1 MMTSG
6 TEATSD
12 SASNYSLSKGSL
24 RDVSKESDHERLIY
38 LLIGRALCGEPKV
51 LLQRLAMFARAPC
64 HTCLSKLKS
73 SVSQE
78 ELQNPRRKRS
88 RRTLST
94 ISFHSDCCSSQHKA
108 LLGALDH
115 WVAAFP
121 RDFTQRDFLDRFN
134 EICQMVGHI
143 NSEDE
148 AESRRLSWRA
158 SNAVTSPQP
167 IRRNNFHNKSMSLM
181 RNRSHPARSYSPLKQ
196 LCGDLPCH
204 LAEHLTYLEL
214 NQMDKIHP
222 SEIVEMVMARER
234 GGTALS
240 NVNQYIQW
248 SNRLSHIV
256 ASEVVS
262 CHKVSDRVE
271 MLEFFMDAALT
282 CCRLGNFNSCVSLTA
297 GLSLPVIQRLTKTW
311 SKIEDTKLRVLQ
323 HICDPK
329 SNFRNY
335 RVILK
340 MFDSENQT
348 PVLVPMF
355 SVFLKDCY
363 FRLKPCV
370 DNSETDTDRQ
380 LQCWKDLARPIA
392 DFSTWRSKRI
402 QLTKREKLI
411 NYLSSCSA
419 FEESVLFDYSFAI
432 ERPNNSF
439 EKSQKRLIRNQSTER
454 TAG

>member
-1 MMTSG
+1 
-6 TEATSD
+6 
-12 SASNYSLSKGSL
+12 
-24 RDVSKESDHERLIY
+24 
-38 LLIGRALCGEPKV
+38 
-51 LLQRLAMFARAPC
+51 
-64 HTCLSKLKS
+64 
-73 SVSQE
+73 
-78 ELQNPRRKRS
+78 
-88 RRTLST
+88 
-94 ISFHSDCCSSQHKA
+94 
-108 LLGALDH
+108 
-115 WVAAFP
+115 
-121 RDFTQRDFLDRFN
+121 
-134 EICQMVGHI
+134 
-143 NSEDE
+143 
-148 AESRRLSWRA
+148 
-158 SNAVTSPQP
+158 
-167 IRRNNFHNKSMSLM
+167 M
-181 RNRSHPARSYSPLKQ
+181 RNRSHPARTYSPLKQ
-196 LCGDLPCH
+196 LCGDLPEP

-240 NVNQYIQW
+240 NVNQYICW

-262 CHKVSDRVE
+262 CHKIDDRVE
-271 MLEFFMDAALT
+271 MLEFFMDAALA
-282 CCRLGNFNSCVSLTA
+282 CCRLGNFNSCVALTA

-311 SKIEDTKLRVLQ
+311 LKIEDTKFRVLQ
-323 HICDPK
+323 HICNPL
-329 SNFRNY
+329 SNFSNY

-340 MFDSENQT
+340 MFENDNQT

-370 DNSETDTDRQ
+370 DTVGSDTDRQ

-392 DFSTWRSKRI
+392 DFSAWRNKRI

-411 NYLSSCSA
+411 TYLSSCTA
-419 FEESVLFDYSFAI
+419 FEESVLFDYSFSI